1 MSGESPGKV
10 GAFIGWQ
17 IVKKFMDKKN
27 ASLQEMMT
35 YSPKE
40 ILKTANYKPSK

>member
-1 MSGESPGKV
+1 MPGDSPGKV
-10 GAFIGWQ
+10 GAYIGWQ

-27 ASLQEMMT
+27 ISLKELIS

-40 ILKTANYKPSK
+40 ILKIANYKPNK